1 MNTSNV
7 DKLKTEGWQE
17 QFTASGARLD
27 EAVDIY
33 RRLGFEVTT
42 IPVISLDREGCSVCM
57 DDDNDSTMM
66 IFTKKNGK
74 SDKDNIFY

>member
-1 MNTSNV
+1 MKTSIV

-17 QFTASGARLD
+17 QFTASGDRLD

-42 IPVISLDREGCSVCM
+42 ISVNALDREGCNVCM
-57 DDDNDSTMM
+57 GDENDTTMM
-66 IFTKKNGK
+66 IFTKKNGN
-74 SDKDNIFY
+74 SDRDYILN